1 MISVNLMRLASIN
14 SVMILALILLIIS
27 EPSAMVLARDST
39 VLTTNARVLND
50 ANLSSLKIKGNDE
63 DRNSFFFKTG
73 RNICTIKIKNG
84 ELQFATDSMP
94 FLSVNQVQVESSKN
108 TLFNQGLE
116 VTGEIEIDGKRQWGL
131 AYRMDYRDYEPS
143 IIYQCGIYKLI
154 GGYKKTSIDEMTK
167 SFPLPP
173 HTMVKIEGHF
183 HFIDNWKGE
192 TGFVKVILNKKDS
205 QVLFTESAD
214 IRGITNGID
223 TCGGATVDPLI
234 ARKFDVAVMHDEPT
248 LDLVFGS
255 TLTCD
260 PGYAS
265 YGISDLEIYIL

>member
-1 MISVNLMRLASIN
+1 MRDKHEVISFSPKM
-14 SVMILALILLIIS
+14 VMVIVCCIS
-27 EPSAMVLARDST
+27 LTTNVFARDST

-50 ANLSSLKIKGNDE
+50 ANLSSLRIKGKDE
-63 DRNSFFFKTG
+63 DHNAFFFKTG
-73 RNICTIKIKNG
+73 RNICSIKIKNG
-84 ELQFATDSMP
+84 ELQFATDSTP
-94 FLSVNQVQVESSKN
+94 FLSVNQVQVQSSKN
-108 TLFNQGLE
+108 TLFSRGLE
-116 VTGEIEIDGKRQWGL
+116 VIGEVEIDGKRQWGL
-131 AYRMDYRDYEPS
+131 AYRMDYRDFDPS
-143 IIYQCGIYKLI
+143 IIYECGIYKLI

-173 HTMVKIEGHF
+173 HSMVKIEGHF

-223 TCGGATVDPLI
+223 TCGGATVDPII
-234 ARKFDVAVMHDEPT
+234 ARKFDVVVLHDEPT

>member
-1 MISVNLMRLASIN
+1 
-14 SVMILALILLIIS
+14 MILRFTLRSKTLLLLL
-27 EPSAMVLARDST
+27 AVLGLWAGTVSRDST

-50 ANLSSLKIKGNDE
+50 ANLSSLTIKGKDE
-63 DRNSFFFKTG
+63 DHNAFFFKTG
-73 RNICTIKIKNG
+73 RNICTLKIKNG
-84 ELQFATDSMP
+84 ELQFAIDSNP

-108 TLFNQGLE
+108 TVFARGLE
-116 VTGEIEIDGKRQWGL
+116 LTGEIEIDGKRQWVL
-131 AYRMDYRDYEPS
+131 AYRMDYRDFDPS
-143 IIYQCGIYKLI
+143 IIYECGIYKLI

-167 SFPLPP
+167 SFLLPP

-192 TGFVKVILNKKDS
+192 SGFVKVILNKKDS

-223 TCGGATVDPLI
+223 TCGGATVDPII
-234 ARKFDVAVMHDEPT
+234 ARKFDVVVLHDEPT